1 MIDTTHR
8 LVPAPPAPS
17 NAASNTTTVV
27 ARWAEA
33 VVVLTGTADAV
44 ATALHALAP
53 PNEAEPSGAV
63 IIERLSTV
71 RLADTAAAVATP
83 GGWQLFSTGRGT
95 VVAGPTPFGDQPS
108 HTVDAA
114 TPLIWVGIGEPP
126 TDSISASLDLRS
138 GIVAAPGAHLVSSID
153 DTSEVAAPADGEHF
167 EVVDLGSEADQH
179 PREPLPI
186 ADEPAPPPAPPEA
199 QSSSPWGSD
208 ADPAG
213 GIGAAGTSE
222 EVLGI
227 QCSRN
232 HFNNPSAAYC
242 QVCGISMV
250 HLTHYLI
257 PGIRPTLG
265 FLVFDDGAT
274 FALDRSYRVGREP
287 LIESGSS
294 LAPLVLRDQRH
305 SVSRSHAEL
314 LLDGWDVLVSD
325 LGSTNGTFIWDAGQQ
340 TWGRVMPGDPKIIAP
355 GTIVA
360 IGRKTFVYETVAR
373 SV

>member
-1 MIDTTHR
+1 MMDFTHR
-8 LVPAPPAPS
+8 VVLAAPIEDADDI
-17 NAASNTTTVV
+17 VV

-33 VVVLTGTADAV
+33 VVVIAGSVDAIAV
-44 ATALHALAP
+44 ALDLLHPADQ
-53 PNEAEPSGAV
+53 AEPSGAMV
-63 IIERLSTV
+63 IERLPTV
-71 RLADTAAAVATP
+71 RDTDVAAAVITP
-83 GGWQLFSTGRGT
+83 SGWWLSSTGRARID
-95 VVAGPTPFGDQPS
+95 AGGGANRNQAP
-108 HTVDAA
+108 HTVDAT
-114 TPLIWVGIGEPP
+114 TPSLWLGVGERPAEAGA
-126 TDSISASLDLRS
+126 ASLDLRS
-138 GIVAAPGAHLVSSID
+138 GVVAARGAQLILTTD
-153 DTSEVAAPADGEHF
+153 GTSEVPRPDDATPF
-167 EVVDLGSEADQH
+167 EVVDLASAVVAS

-186 ADEPAPPPAPPEA
+186 ASEPEPSPAPRAEP
-199 QSSSPWGSD
+199 SPS
-208 ADPAG
+208 PQG
-213 GIGAAGTSE
+213 GGAAAVGGSE
-222 EVLGI
+222 ILGI
-227 QCSRN
+227 QCSRS
-232 HFNNPSAAYC
+232 HFNNPNAAYC